1 MQMKQRCSVLVV
13 FWFGWRSILHFSYRF
28 FRSTTYAP
36 LPEDV
41 FCFFSPDG
49 FQKKEKSVAIQFY
62 FQTAIVMSISSEDRD
77 FLVAMGSRIA
87 HLRTV
92 HEITQ
97 TRFARALGL
106 SRQTFQGYEEGA
118 RSMPVTTLVKM
129 AFALRVPVE
138 DLLGVP
144 SYTETPRR
152 SLTSTWY
159 RRLQSINEL
168 SKVQQKVIAQMLD
181 ALIAQAATKS
191 SDEEREI

>member
-1 MQMKQRCSVLVV
+1 MSV
-13 FWFGWRSILHFSYRF
+13 SN
-28 FRSTTYAP
+28 
-36 LPEDV
+36 E
-41 FCFFSPDG
+41 
-49 FQKKEKSVAIQFY
+49 
-62 FQTAIVMSISSEDRD
+62 EDRA

-97 TRFARALGL
+97 TRLARALGL
-106 SRQTFQGYEEGA
+106 SRQTFQGYEEGT

-138 DLLGVP
+138 ELLGVP
-144 SYTETPRR
+144 SCTETPKR

-168 SKVQQKVIAQMLD
+168 PKVQQKVVAQMLD
-181 ALIAQAATKS
+181 ALIAQATSKAS
-191 SDEEREI
+191 NEEREV

>member
-1 MQMKQRCSVLVV
+1 MSV
-13 FWFGWRSILHFSYRF
+13 SN
-28 FRSTTYAP
+28 
-36 LPEDV
+36 E
-41 FCFFSPDG
+41 
-49 FQKKEKSVAIQFY
+49 
-62 FQTAIVMSISSEDRD
+62 EDRA
-77 FLVAMGSRIA
+77 FLVAMGRRIA

-106 SRQTFQGYEEGA
+106 SRQTFQGYEEGT

-138 DLLGVP
+138 ELLGVP
-144 SYTETPRR
+144 WYTETPRR

-168 SKVQQKVIAQMLD
+168 PKVQQKVVAQMLD
-181 ALIAQAATKS
+181 ALIAQATSKAS
-191 SDEEREI
+191 NEEREV

>member
-1 MQMKQRCSVLVV
+1 L
-13 FWFGWRSILHFSYRF
+13 FFPGWIS
-28 FRSTTYAP
+28 
-36 LPEDV
+36 D
-41 FCFFSPDG
+41 
-49 FQKKEKSVAIQFY
+49 EKDESVANQLY
-62 FQTAIVMSISSEDRD
+62 FQSAIVMSISNEDRD

-106 SRQTFQGYEEGA
+106 SRQTFQGYEEGT

-152 SLTSTWY
+152 SLTSAWY

-181 ALIAQAATKS
+181 ALIAQAATKA
-191 SDEEREI
+191 SDEEKEI

>member
-1 MQMKQRCSVLVV
+1 MVSIV
-13 FWFGWRSILHFSYRF
+13 FPGWIS
-28 FRSTTYAP
+28 
-36 LPEDV
+36 D
-41 FCFFSPDG
+41 
-49 FQKKEKSVAIQFY
+49 EKDESVAIQLY
-62 FQTAIVMSISSEDRD
+62 FQSAIVMSISDEDRD

-106 SRQTFQGYEEGA
+106 SRQTFQGYEEGT

-181 ALIAQAATKS
+181 ALIAQAATKA
-191 SDEEREI
+191 SDEEKEI

>member
-1 MQMKQRCSVLVV
+1 MSV
-13 FWFGWRSILHFSYRF
+13 SN
-28 FRSTTYAP
+28 
-36 LPEDV
+36 E
-41 FCFFSPDG
+41 
-49 FQKKEKSVAIQFY
+49 
-62 FQTAIVMSISSEDRD
+62 EDRA

-97 TRFARALGL
+97 TRLARALGL
-106 SRQTFQGYEEGA
+106 SRQTFQGYEEGT

-138 DLLGVP
+138 ELLGVP
-144 SYTETPRR
+144 SYTETPKR

-168 SKVQQKVIAQMLD
+168 PKVQQKVVAQMLD
-181 ALIAQAATKS
+181 ALIAQATSKAS
-191 SDEEREI
+191 NEEREV

>member
-1 MQMKQRCSVLVV
+1 MVSVV
-13 FWFGWRSILHFSYRF
+13 FPGWISDE
-28 FRSTTYAP
+28 
-36 LPEDV
+36 ED
-41 FCFFSPDG
+41 
-49 FQKKEKSVAIQFY
+49 ESVAIRFY
-62 FQTAIVMSISSEDRD
+62 FQLAAVMSISNEDRD
-77 FLVAMGSRIA
+77 FLVALGSRIA

-106 SRQTFQGYEEGA
+106 SRQTFQGYEEGT

-181 ALIAQAATKS
+181 ALIAQAATKTS
-191 SDEEREI
+191 NEEREI

>member
-1 MQMKQRCSVLVV
+1 MFPTDFSGRQLTRLYLRIFSVV
-13 FWFGWRSILHFSYRF
+13 FPGWIS
-28 FRSTTYAP
+28 
-36 LPEDV
+36 D
-41 FCFFSPDG
+41 
-49 FQKKEKSVAIQFY
+49 EKDESVANQLY
-62 FQTAIVMSISSEDRD
+62 FQLAVVMSISNEDRD

-87 HLRTV
+87 HLCTV

-106 SRQTFQGYEEGA
+106 SRQTFQGYEEGT
-118 RSMPVTTLVKM
+118 RSMPVTTLVKV
-129 AFALRVPVE
+129 AFALRVPVD

-144 SYTETPRR
+144 SYSETPRR

-181 ALIAQAATKS
+181 ALIAQAATKTS
-191 SDEEREI
+191 NEQKDILT

>member
-1 MQMKQRCSVLVV
+1 MVPAV
-13 FWFGWRSILHFSYRF
+13 FPGWISDE
-28 FRSTTYAP
+28 
-36 LPEDV
+36 ED
-41 FCFFSPDG
+41 
-49 FQKKEKSVAIQFY
+49 ESVAIRFY
-62 FQTAIVMSISSEDRD
+62 FQSAAVMSISNEDRD
-77 FLVAMGSRIA
+77 FLVALGSRIA

-106 SRQTFQGYEEGA
+106 SRQTFQGYEEGT
-118 RSMPVTTLVKM
+118 RSMPVSTLVKM

-181 ALIAQAATKS
+181 ALIAQAATKTS
-191 SDEEREI
+191 NEEREI

>member
-1 MQMKQRCSVLVV
+1 MSV
-13 FWFGWRSILHFSYRF
+13 SN
-28 FRSTTYAP
+28 
-36 LPEDV
+36 E
-41 FCFFSPDG
+41 
-49 FQKKEKSVAIQFY
+49 
-62 FQTAIVMSISSEDRD
+62 EDRA

-87 HLRTV
+87 HLRMV

-97 TRFARALGL
+97 TRLARALGL
-106 SRQTFQGYEEGA
+106 SRQTFQGYEEGT

-138 DLLGVP
+138 ELLGVP

-168 SKVQQKVIAQMLD
+168 PKVQQKVVAQMLD
-181 ALIAQAATKS
+181 ALIAQATSKTS
-191 SDEEREI
+191 NGEGEV

>member
-1 MQMKQRCSVLVV
+1 MFPTDFSGRQLTRLYLRIFSVV
-13 FWFGWRSILHFSYRF
+13 FPRWIS
-28 FRSTTYAP
+28 
-36 LPEDV
+36 D
-41 FCFFSPDG
+41 
-49 FQKKEKSVAIQFY
+49 EKDESVANQLY
-62 FQTAIVMSISSEDRD
+62 FQSAVVMSISNDNRD

-87 HLRTV
+87 HLRRV

-106 SRQTFQGYEEGA
+106 SRQTFQGYEEGT
-118 RSMPVTTLVKM
+118 RSMPVTTLVKV
-129 AFALRVPVE
+129 AFALRVPVD

-144 SYTETPRR
+144 TYSEPPRR

-181 ALIAQAATKS
+181 ALIAQAATKTS
-191 SDEEREI
+191 NEQKDILT